1 MQALLDYVD
10 ESAEEREVS
19 SDLALRLTFLSG
31 DWIPLALPR
40 RIRSLANDV
49 RVISM
54 GGATEASIWSII
66 YPVEELDPTWK
77 SIPYGK
83 AMINQKFYVLDEH
96 LEERPAWVPGN
107 LYIGGIGLAR
117 GYWQDPEKTQASFI
131 THPRTGER
139 LYCTGDLGRYYPDGN
154 IEFLGREDFQVKIQ
168 GFRVELGEIEYA
180 LTQHPEVHEAVV
192 TAMSNNQGGK
202 SLVAYIVPQTRT
214 AVDAMPTM
222 YAAPVPVDHDQQ
234 VAPSLADIER
244 LTFKSQQLGMRQD
257 IQQRE
262 AVQLLAPD
270 LDEAR
275 KALYYRRQSYRSY
288 VQEPVSFE
296 QFSALLDCLLQVE
309 LEEFPFPKHLYASAG
324 SLYPVQCYIYVK
336 PDAVEH
342 LSAGTYYYHPGM
354 HKLVLLTPGASIDRH
369 VHAEVNQPIFSNSA
383 FSLFLVGK
391 LQAITPLYGEVAQDY
406 CLLEAGYMSQL
417 LMMTAPNYRLGL
429 CPVGGLNF
437 AEIRNLFCLD
447 DDSILLHSLL
457 GGNIDPHRT
466 DPPQQ
471 KRLEPLSLVDR
482 LKQALEQQLPRY
494 MQPTTF
500 VMLDTL
506 PLSSNG
512 KVDRKALPLPALE
525 VSRDDVAPRSDLEKT
540 LVNIW
545 KSLLGL
551 EHISIHDNY
560 FLLGG
565 DSLQIIKMVTRAKQD
580 GIALTYAQVVMHQT
594 IAELAQVLTA

>member
-1 MQALLDYVD
+1 
-10 ESAEEREVS
+10 
-19 SDLALRLTFLSG
+19 
-31 DWIPLALPR
+31 
-40 RIRSLANDV
+40 
-49 RVISM
+49 
-54 GGATEASIWSII
+54 
-66 YPVEELDPTWK
+66 
-77 SIPYGK
+77 
-83 AMINQKFYVLDEH
+83 
-96 LEERPAWVPGN
+96 
-107 LYIGGIGLAR
+107 
-117 GYWQDPEKTQASFI
+117 
-131 THPRTGER
+131 
-139 LYCTGDLGRYYPDGN
+139 
-154 IEFLGREDFQVKIQ
+154 
-168 GFRVELGEIEYA
+168 
-180 LTQHPEVHEAVV
+180 
-192 TAMSNNQGGK
+192 
-202 SLVAYIVPQTRT
+202 
-214 AVDAMPTM
+214 
-222 YAAPVPVDHDQQ
+222 
-234 VAPSLADIER
+234 
-244 LTFKSQQLGMRQD
+244 
-257 IQQRE
+257 
-262 AVQLLAPD
+262 
-270 LDEAR
+270 
-275 KALYYRRQSYRSY
+275 
-288 VQEPVSFE
+288 
-296 QFSALLDCLLQVE
+296 
-309 LEEFPFPKHLYASAG
+309 
-324 SLYPVQCYIYVK
+324 
-336 PDAVEH
+336 
-342 LSAGTYYYHPGM
+342 M

-391 LQAITPLYGEVAQDY
+391 LQAITPLYGEVARDY